1 LGRPIRDQVYS
12 TRDNQATTLQ
22 ALELTNGETLT
33 HWLLRGAQA
42 MLQQVSPAPVTVFD
56 ASYNGRAPVP
66 IDIDVSKMSKL
77 WLLVEDNGSYSPDKL
92 ETVWGKAGFDGPN
105 GRTDLAD
112 LKPVDGSG
120 MREDKTDGV
129 PVKTPSRL
137 VYDISGKGFTRF
149 YALAGVD
156 NKLIT
161 SDLNPRLRFM
171 VFDRE
176 PDTERLT
183 PVTPGSPV
191 PGPPELK
198 TSKDVVERVF
208 RYALGRAP
216 SAKELDVSESA
227 LFDKAHPNQVSV
239 EGLADLLWAVMMKPE
254 FQLIY

>member
-1 LGRPIRDQVYS
+1 
-12 TRDNQATTLQ
+12 
-22 ALELTNGETLT
+22 
-33 HWLLRGAQA
+33 
-42 MLQQVSPAPVTVFD
+42 
-56 ASYNGRAPVP
+56 
-66 IDIDVSKMSKL
+66 
-77 WLLVEDNGSYSPDKL
+77 
-92 ETVWGKAGFDGPN
+92 
-105 GRTDLAD
+105 
-112 LKPVDGSG
+112 
-120 MREDKTDGV
+120 
-129 PVKTPSRL
+129 
-137 VYDISGKGFTRF
+137 
-149 YALAGVD
+149 VD